1 MKRLL
6 TVILVILAGCTR
18 FEDIGPAGNAV
29 KEFAVT
35 KSESATTRAHY
46 DEATRELYWKDGDG
60 YFFYTYGPSAISAV
74 TSGTLPTAS
83 SRTEVIP
90 VTYDYPAHKEV
101 TIGSVGTKVG
111 AISSFTRESVTF
123 TNGIP
128 VVQDGTIDGSYV
140 NIGTAHLPEDDRVTL
155 ASCQAY
161 ISFNLLDLTVGG
173 KQTAFFTLES
183 LGGETVCGDATY
195 TVASSEGAPV
205 GDAKKIT
212 VKVNNLA
219 EETDYYVALAPGT
232 YSKGLRILL
241 YDSGTVD
248 PQTGAITDGHING
261 YVDTDPDLPVLPGR
275 ILSLGE
281 LTFHKTVPA
290 TSAASLSVHPSDV
303 HIVNIADYTQT
314 KKLWI
319 DFAPSD
325 MTDIE
330 IELSREGVVSAV
342 RGPDEEYNDGTGL
355 KKYLTVLVT
364 PICPAITEPS
374 TEEICLLTIRDKYP
388 APGTVAA
395 ETECVVT
402 VGMWFDLGLDKLW
415 GATNLTNH
423 GSTEVSDPA
432 WETEICAK
440 GDLFPWGW
448 KKCRPL
454 LSDIT
459 KLWRWGEWSAYWTG
473 AENPPVLSL
482 EGKNSQGGDKYTWP
496 QVQMKSGRYASP
508 NPAVLLPV
516 DDVCQMI
523 PGGGVIPAVADF
535 TELIGHSVC
544 HSSYLFNNR
553 LFARFEST
561 VPFYEDVELLFYY
574 GGTLSLY
581 GGSLSDQ
588 VSMVYWSS
596 GLREDYENVDYID
609 SVNKYISG
617 SHDDYLDGWAYMDQS
632 FGWNG
637 TGLNWVHQ
645 YEKNMIRAGAW
656 YLNGQGN
663 IGCTAVYSGGN
674 VKAVKAKQPSDVIG
688 IAGEYP
694 GVEWDIPRPDAL
706 PGVFTVGKGPD
717 GIAGTADDVKVRFS
731 KGNLFARRP
740 STVMPG
746 SDPASPWTWGF
757 YDRQYLYNSL
767 NTGSSR
773 TATAS
778 DSEID
783 LFTWGYGSW
792 STDPT
797 GNTHLTGKAEDSNFT
812 INNTTNEDWGS
823 LIGDGQTWRT
833 LTKPEWDYLI
843 STRPDSFAKAVVNG
857 VNGILLLPDS
867 YRHPSGVDAIA
878 GVNVKN
884 VLYSANSYY
893 GDDWTALE
901 NSGVVFL
908 PAAGYRDASA
918 VGSVNADCCY
928 WSATASASGS
938 GNMFGVNIDS
948 VANSVSVSGI
958 TCSRGCSVR
967 LVTPVTPKET
977 DIIDP
982 YGDGGLIK

>member
-6 TVILVILAGCTR
+6 TAILVVLAGCTR
-18 FEDIGPAGNAV
+18 FEDVGPAGNAV

-46 DEATRELYWKDGDG
+46 DEVTRELYWKDGDG

-74 TSGTLPTAS
+74 TSGTLATAS
-83 SRTEVIP
+83 SRTETIP

-140 NIGTAHLPEDDRVTL
+140 NIGTAHLPDDDRVTL

-173 KQTAFFTLES
+173 KQTAFFTVES
-183 LGGETVCGDATY
+183 LGGETLCGDATY
-195 TVASSEGAPV
+195 TVASSEGTPV
-205 GDAKKIT
+205 GDAKKIA
-212 VKVNNLA
+212 VKVNNLVK
-219 EETDYYVALAPGT
+219 ETNYYVALAPGT
-232 YSKGLRILL
+232 YARGLRIVL

-281 LTFHKTVPA
+281 LTFHKAVPA
-290 TSAASLSVHPSDV
+290 TSAASLAVHPSDV

-355 KKYLTVLVT
+355 KKYMTVLVT

-374 TEEICLLTIRDKYP
+374 TEEVCLLTIRDKYP

-454 LSDIT
+454 FSDVQKQWT
-459 KLWRWGEWSAYWTG
+459 WDDWSKYWEGTQ
-473 AENPPVLSL
+473 NPSILKKTRVFASYTDCFGYVIQMTD
-482 EGKNSQGGDKYTWP
+482 GKYHDVEQP
-496 QVQMKSGRYASP
+496 
-508 NPAVLLPV
+508 LLDSE
-516 DDVCQMI
+516 DDICCSI
-523 PGGGVIPAVADF
+523 DGGGSMPLVEDF
-535 TELIGHSVC
+535 QELIENSFC
-544 HSSYLFNNR
+544 WPSYLFKGS
-553 LFARFEST
+553 LFARFVST
-561 VPFYEDVELLFYY
+561 VPFYEDVELFFYY
-574 GGTLSLY
+574 GGTLSLF
-581 GGSLSDQ
+581 GGGMGEHTT
-588 VSMVYWSS
+588 MVYWCNR
-596 GLREDYENVDYID
+596 LREDLNDVVAHFSI
-609 SVNKYISG
+609 VG
-617 SHDDYLDGWAYMDQS
+617 TGYMDS
-632 FGWNG
+632 SYGWRKEKH
-637 TGLNWVHQ
+637 TLEWVYQ
-645 YEKNMIRAGAW
+645 YGEETKRAGAW
-656 YLNGQGN
+656 YLSGQGT
-663 IGCTAVYSGGN
+663 IGCAPVFSGGN
-674 VKAVKAKQPSDVIG
+674 VKAVKAKQPSDIVG

-694 GVEWDIPRPDAL
+694 GQEWDIPRPDAL

-757 YDRQYLYNSL
+757 YNLQYRYNSL

-792 STDPT
+792 STDPVCKTNAYVT
-797 GNTHLTGKAEDSNFT
+797 GIAQDSAFSQAQ
-812 INNTTNEDWGS
+812 DWGS

-938 GNMFGVNIDS
+938 GNMFGVNIGS

>member
-1 MKRLL
+1 MLDQSNTWIKEMKRFL
-6 TVILVILAGCTR
+6 TAILVVLAGCTR
-18 FEDIGPAGNAV
+18 FEDVGPAGNAV

-46 DEATRELYWKDGDG
+46 DETTRELYWKDGDG

-83 SRTEVIP
+83 SRTETIP

-140 NIGTAHLPEDDRVTL
+140 NIGTAHLPDDDRVTL

-161 ISFNLLDLTVGG
+161 ISFNLLDLTVGDRP
-173 KQTAFFTLES
+173 TAFFTVET
-183 LGGETVCGDATY
+183 LGGEALCGDATY
-195 TVASSEGAPV
+195 TVASSEGVPE
-205 GDAKKIT
+205 GDATKIT
-212 VKVNNLA
+212 VKA
-219 EETDYYVALAPGT
+219 DGAIAKETEYYVALAPGT
-232 YSKGLRILL
+232 YARGLRIVL

-290 TSAASLSVHPSDV
+290 TSADSLAVHPSDV
-303 HIVNIADYTQT
+303 HIVNLADYTQT

-355 KKYLTVLVT
+355 KKYMTVLVT

-374 TEEICLLTIRDKYP
+374 TEEVCLLTIRDKYP

-402 VGMWFDLGLDKLW
+402 VGMWFDLGLGKLW

-454 LSDIT
+454 IGIT
-459 KLWRWGEWSAYWTG
+459 QHWKWAKWAENWTG
-473 AENPPVLSL
+473 DDKPIFNIPESNAGTWPGVKMTGGKYFEGEPVLKP
-482 EGKNSQGGDKYTWP
+482 E
-496 QVQMKSGRYASP
+496 
-508 NPAVLLPV
+508 
-516 DDVCQMI
+516 DDVCLMI
-523 PGGGVIPAVADF
+523 PGGGETPSVADIDS
-535 TELIGHSVC
+535 LIGNSSFT
-544 HSSYLFNNR
+544 SSYLYNGK
-553 LFARFEST
+553 LFGRFVSRK
-561 VPFYEDVELLFYY
+561 PFYEDVELLFYY
-574 GGTLSLY
+574 GGTLSLF
-581 GGSLSDQ
+581 GGGLGDQ
-588 VSMVYWSS
+588 VDMVYWSKALHES
-596 GLREDYENVDYID
+596 ETETITNMD
-609 SVNKYISG
+609 SY
-617 SHDDYLDGWAYMDQS
+617 YTTERYMDTS
-632 FGWNG
+632 YGWSNNQ
-637 TGLNWVHQ
+637 LNWVHQ
-645 YEKNMIRAGAW
+645 YGNGSTYKRSGAW
-656 YLNGQGN
+656 YLSAKGK
-663 IGCTAVYSGGN
+663 IGCAAVYSGGN

-694 GVEWDIPRPDAL
+694 GQEWDIPRPDAL
-706 PGVFTVGKGPD
+706 PGVFTVGTGSD

-731 KGNLFARRP
+731 KGNLFARHA

-757 YDRQYLYNSL
+757 YNLQYQYNSL

-773 TATAS
+773 TASAS

-792 STDPT
+792 STDPVCKTNAYVT
-797 GNTHLTGKAEDSNFT
+797 GIAQDSAFSQAQ
-812 INNTTNEDWGS
+812 DWGS